1 MNESPLPSRLLRDGL
16 QQARDELARRAPDSA
31 QDAAV
36 LDRLLRLQALH
47 QRQLQPQLA
56 TAGGL
61 RRGLRQAAWGGV
73 WLTGAMLLLA
83 TALLLIE
90 PPRLTPRTPSLPV
103 ADSGF
108 LPVVSQAE
116 WQQAMAG
123 DAQAAV
129 WLMPTEMPRE
139 RLALLGLPYDAARAD
154 EPLRAELMVHAN
166 GQLLAVRFLQ

>member
-1 MNESPLPSRLLRDGL
+1 
-16 QQARDELARRAPDSA
+16 
-31 QDAAV
+31 
-36 LDRLLRLQALH
+36 
-47 QRQLQPQLA
+47 
-56 TAGGL
+56 
-61 RRGLRQAAWGGV
+61 
-73 WLTGAMLLLA
+73 MLLLA
-83 TALLLIE
+83 TALLFIE
-90 PPRLTPRTPSLPV
+90 PPRLAPSPAPL

-108 LPVVSQAE
+108 LPLVSQAQ

-123 DAQAAV
+123 QQQAAV